1 MQTARDSEYITATF
15 IKELK
20 NRFLCEVDIDGERV
34 VCYVPSSC
42 HLSNFLKLEG
52 KKVLLVPTKTKD
64 ARTQYALYAVPYKRS
79 YIMLNTSIANRAIEN
94 SIHNRRFSSL
104 GKRNT
109 VIKEHYVEGYK
120 SDLFI
125 EDTNT
130 IIEIKSVLSTEGTAL
145 FPTVFSERSLE
156 QLEKLHCLQNNG
168 YTVRYMIVSLNPYI
182 KSVIISQDTAFYQKL
197 KKCLDHGMIISAFT
211 CKIKNED
218 IFVKREIPIQMEDY
232 YE

>member
-52 KKVLLVPTKTKD
+52 KKVLLVPTKAKD
-64 ARTQYALYAVPYKRS
+64 ARTQYALYAIPYKRS

-94 SIHNRRFSSL
+94 SIHSRRFSSL

-125 EDTNT
+125 KDTNT
-130 IIEIKSVLSTEGTAL
+130 IIEIKSVLSTESTAL

-156 QLEKLHCLQNNG
+156 QLEKLHYLQNNG
-168 YTVRYMIVSLNPYI
+168 YAVRYMIVSLNPYI
-182 KSVIISQDTAFYQKL
+182 KCIAISQDTAFYQKL
-197 KKCLDHGMIISAFT
+197 KKCLECGMTISAFT
-211 CKIKNED
+211 SRITNNGIIIE
-218 IFVKREIPIQMEDY
+218 REIPICMKN
-232 YE
+232 